1 MLSYPSTSY
10 TNPNLLYSSLGT
22 FWTRV
27 FQEKKTVQGYCQ
39 GLSEELIQI
48 YRSIFDTINEN
59 STWNVPV
66 FAKEKW
72 YPLTI
77 KKSEFDLVPLQ
88 FSPNVVFGPQP
99 NTDIVYPGQTFEFG
113 RPKATSGGISTVNL
127 PTELANFPI
136 LADRV
141 IDPSVIYIRGVDL
154 EIDGNVALF
163 NSNIFENPDLI
174 VTPLYNED
182 GSSATYLDISGNTQP
197 DSYIVLWAYN
207 ADVDN
212 KTLRNGFGNIFNV
225 AGASSDM
232 YKSMLRALFTLH
244 VTGPTVGSLRG
255 LVSSFLNIP
264 IAHTNETATQVYY
277 TSLNGVVETDKN
289 TYNLP
294 IGYGISVNV
303 GDSLAYGDTLTDVV
317 KYVDSV
323 AQNSWW
329 STLPSLVGFSN
340 KLFIGNY
347 ASQLFFPNELEIV
360 TMSSAG
366 SIVFPVDGTPSDVAA
381 FQTAINIPEIWQLLG
396 LEINGVKQLGK
407 STVIN
412 PVDFVMSNYFRNN
425 MACIY
430 LNLDTSALPESFF
443 ENMKT
448 LSSFLPKHIFLM
460 LNMSVAMPQDSY
472 ANLNNSINIT
482 FTAGSVT
489 LNADGSDSNGEIQSL
504 DPYYYVDVKDR
515 LFALGKSP
523 AFPTSLVSLNSSS
536 GGDCNIQAGQLTTSI
551 PANASTA
558 IVGTINLLTF
568 S

>member
-1 MLSYPSTSY
+1 MLTYPSTSY

-39 GLSEELIQI
+39 GLSEELIQM
-48 YRSIFDTINEN
+48 YRSIFDVINEN
-59 STWNVPV
+59 STWNSPV

-72 YPLTI
+72 YPVTI

-88 FSPNVVFGPQP
+88 FSSSVVFGPQP
-99 NTDIVYPGQTFEFG
+99 DTDPVYPGQIFEFG
-113 RPKATSGGISTVNL
+113 KPKSTSGGISTVNISV
-127 PTELANFPI
+127 ELANFPI
-136 LADRV
+136 LADKV
-141 IDPSVIYIRGVDL
+141 IDPDVIYIRGVDL
-154 EIDGNVALF
+154 EISNSVVLF
-163 NSNIFENPDLI
+163 NSNIFDNPNLVI
-174 VTPLYNED
+174 TPIYNED
-182 GSSATYLDISGNTQP
+182 GSNATYLDTSGQTQY

-212 KTLRNGFGNIFNV
+212 NTLQNGFGNIFNV

-232 YKSMLRALFTLH
+232 YKGILRALFTLQI
-244 VTGPTVGSLRG
+244 TGPTVGSLRG

-264 IAHTNETATQVYY
+264 IVKTNEVVAQVYY
-277 TSLNGVVETDKN
+277 TSLGGVVETDKN
-289 TYNLP
+289 TYNSP
-294 IGYGISVNV
+294 PGYTISVQV
-303 GDSLAYGDTLTDVV
+303 GDSLVYGDTLTDVV
-317 KYVDSV
+317 KYVDNVS
-323 AQNSWW
+323 QNSWW

-340 KLFIGNY
+340 RLFVGTY
-347 ASQLFFPNELEIV
+347 ESQLFFPNEIEIV
-360 TMSSAG
+360 TMSEAG
-366 SIVFPVDGTPSDVAA
+366 NIIFPVDGTPDDVAA
-381 FQTAINIPEIWQLLG
+381 FQLAINTPEIWQLLG

-412 PVDFVMSNYFRNN
+412 PVDFIMSNYFRNN

-430 LNLDTSALPESFF
+430 LNLDTSTLPESFF

-460 LNMSVAMPQDSY
+460 LNMTVAMSQESY
-472 ANLNNSINIT
+472 DNLNDSINIT
-482 FTAGSVT
+482 FTAGSAT
-489 LNADGSDSNGEIQSL
+489 LNADGSDSNGEIQNL
-504 DPYYYVDVKDR
+504 APYHYVNVKDR

-523 AFPTSLVSLNSSS
+523 AFPTSLVLLNSST
-536 GGDCNIQAGQLTTSI
+536 GGDCNIQEGELTTTI

-558 IVGTINLLTF
+558 IVGTLNLLTF